1 MKPWE
6 RYASPPVPGG
16 PWERYAQGESL
27 PVPRELSGMERG
39 AMRVKGVMDAATE
52 LPYVG
57 GTARAL
63 RDRAQAVTQIVARPF
78 ASRETMNEYEGLRQS
93 SEQGYQEARRQQGDE
108 GFDWDRTI
116 GGAAIDAVITSRLP
130 GVRGGPAPTMIGR
143 MKQGAIIGGAAGAMT
158 PVASEKQG
166 GEFYLTKALQTA
178 GGGLIGGVAPLVVE
192 PVIAG
197 ITAGANRVASRIAAL
212 PKTIA
217 GQTSDKA
224 IEFNLSMT
232 LKTQGVDWGKLSTDV
247 QKSMVTDVRA
257 AIKAGKPITP
267 EQIARYAD
275 FKAIGAPATRG
286 QITLDP
292 MLVKQ
297 EQNLK
302 GVMGVGEDLTQ
313 RFDLQNRAVF
323 DRLAQA
329 QAGTGSAN
337 ANPLDAGRAITE
349 RLAGVNAAEQ
359 AKVRAAYTAA
369 KNAAGTDAEV
379 PLQRLAQTFGEMR
392 GTLDMDLL
400 PGPVRARLTS
410 YGLMEGKQTKL
421 FTVADAEDLLKTINA
436 NYDPMKPA
444 AARALDELR
453 RAVKGSI
460 DDMADAGGPAAGL
473 FSTARQTASTRFK
486 QLETTPAL
494 QAAKD
499 GKLMPDDVIEK
510 YVVSKGAKV
519 DQLSNLLE
527 AGGDTL
533 KADVKAAVLQ
543 RLAVIAQGNSPDAA
557 RQFQF
562 ASFNNE
568 LKRIGQ
574 DKLKLIFNADEL
586 SEINRLARIG
596 SVMNFNPKSVTINR
610 SGTSQAVIDL
620 MSRAQGV
627 PFANRLLAAPT
638 MSAIQQNQAYNAANA
653 GLAGVPGGLLSDALR
668 AQLAER
674 SGLLGAAA
682 IAPLPGLLLG
692 PQ

>member
-323 DRLAQA
+323 DRLAQT

-473 FSTARQTASTRFK
+473 FSTARRTASTRFD
-486 QLETTPAL
+486 QLKATPAL

-627 PFANRLLAAPT
+627 PFVNRLLAAPT

>member
-16 PWERYAQGESL
+16 PWEKYAQGEPL
-27 PVPRELSGMERG
+27 PAPQEMSGMERG

-63 RDRAQAVTQIVARPF
+63 RDRAQAVAQTVARPF

-93 SEQGYQEARRQQGDE
+93 SEQGYQDARRQQGDE

-130 GVRGGPAPTMIGR
+130 GVRGGPAPTMLGR
-143 MKQGAIIGGAAGAMT
+143 MKQGAIIGGSAGALT

-178 GGGLIGGVAPLVVE
+178 GGGLVGGLAPLVVE

-212 PKTIA
+212 PKMIA

-224 IEFNLSMT
+224 IEFNLAMT

-247 QKSMVTDVRA
+247 QKSMLADVRA

-267 EQIARYAD
+267 EQVARYAD

-313 RFDLQNRAVF
+313 RFDLQNKAVF
-323 DRLAQA
+323 DRLAQT

-349 RLAGVNAAEQ
+349 RLAGVNAAER
-359 AKVRAAYTAA
+359 AKVSAAYTAA
-369 KNAAGTDAEV
+369 KNAAGTEAEV

-400 PGPVRARLTS
+400 PGPVRTRLTS
-410 YGLMEGKQTKL
+410 YGLMDGKQTKL
-421 FTVADAEDLLKTINA
+421 FTVAGADDLLKTINA

-473 FSTARQTASTRFK
+473 FSTARKTASARFR

-499 GKLMPDDVIEK
+499 GKLVPDDVIER
-510 YVVSKGAKV
+510 YVIGKGAKV
-519 DQLSNLLE
+519 DGLQNLLK
-527 AGGDTL
+527 AGGEPV
-533 KADVKAAVLQ
+533 KSDVKASVLSHL
-543 RLAVIAQGNSPDAA
+543 RTVAQGTSPDAA
-557 RQFQF
+557 PQFQY
-562 ASFNNE
+562 ASFKRE
-568 LKRIGQ
+568 LDRIGQ
-574 DKLKLIFNADEL
+574 DKLKLIFSADEL

-596 SVMNFNPKSVTINR
+596 SVMNFSPKSVTINR

-627 PFANRLLAAPT
+627 PFVNRLLAAPT

-653 GLAGVPGGLLSDALR
+653 GLAGVPGGLMSDALR